1 MHVYGELTGTLVAS
15 QTLTG
20 ELSATGKIDGL
31 LTIPNAILPP
41 SYEGEYSVTPTA
53 EAQVLDTDHLYMMD
67 NITIEA
73 IPSNYGLITWS
84 GNTLTVS

>member
-31 LTIPNAILPP
+31 LTVPNAILPP

-53 EAQVLDTDHLYMMD
+53 EAQVLYTDHLYMMD
-67 NITIEA
+67 NITINP
-73 IPSNYGLITWS
+73 IPNNYGLITYDGS
-84 GNTLTVS
+84 IITVS

>member
-53 EAQVLDTDHLYMMD
+53 EAQVLDTDHLYLMD
-67 NITIEA
+67 NIRIEA

>member
-1 MHVYGELTGTLVAS
+1 MHVYGELSGTLS
-15 QTLTG
+15 KGLTLQG
-20 ELSATGKIDGL
+20 SLSAPQMIEGQ

-41 SYEGEYSVTPTA
+41 SYEGPYEVTPGA
-53 EAQVLDTDHLYMMD
+53 EEQTLQTDALYMTG

>member
-20 ELSATGKIDGL
+20 ELSATEKIDGL

-41 SYEGEYSVTPTA
+41 SYEGEYAVTPTE

-67 NITIEA
+67 NITINP
-73 IPSNYGLITWS
+73 IPNNYGLITYDGS
-84 GNTLTVS
+84 IITVS

>member
-41 SYEGEYSVTPTA
+41 SYEGEYSVTPST
-53 EAQVLDTDHLYMMD
+53 EEQTLNTDHLYMMD
-67 NITIEA
+67 NITINP
-73 IPSNYGLITWS
+73 IPNNYGLITYN
-84 GNTLTVS
+84 GTTITVS